1 MSTTNQSKRGR
12 LAKGTLDVVVVIL
25 AILCLI
31 SAALLAIRLNNFIKL
46 DNSEVWLTTNMDQQ
60 LDLFSVSYE
69 NETGEV
75 TVFSAE
81 GERLVAP
88 GTAVDYTIHLRNTE
102 ETAIN
107 YKLQPDIQETSQY
120 AIPIV
125 VRMYGQEGY
134 IIGGENEWIPIGSVN
149 TQPLYDTLKT
159 NESAEYIFQWKW
171 EFESGNDDYDTQ
183 LGTDAEVAGIGVS
196 VSFDLHTEANTSIEE
211 NGGWI
216 RSERGGVYSMSILLL
231 VLAIV
236 LAIVL
241 IVKNRKKKK

>member
-12 LAKGTLDVVVVIL
+12 LAKGTLDVVVMIL

-75 TVFSAE
+75 TVSSAD
-81 GERLVAP
+81 GTKLVAP
-88 GTAVDYTIHLRNTE
+88 GTAVDYTIHLRNAE
-102 ETAIN
+102 KTAVN
-107 YKLQPDIQETSQY
+107 YKLIPDIAETSEY
-120 AIPIV
+120 ALPIL
-125 VRMYGQEGY
+125 VRMYDQSGY
-134 IIGGENEWIPIGSVN
+134 IIGGEEEWVPVGNVD
-149 TQPLYDTLKT
+149 TRPLFATLKT

-183 LGTDAEVAGIGVS
+183 LGMDSEAKDIGVS
-196 VSFDLHTEANTSIEE
+196 VAFDLHTEANTSVEQ
-211 NGGWI
+211 NGGWMK
-216 RSERGGVYSMSILLL
+216 SERGGVYQMSIWLLL
-231 VLAIV
+231 LMILLAVI
-236 LAIVL
+236 L